1 MPSLKPI
8 RFLGSSLVD
17 LRAFPDSPRQE
28 AGYQLFQVQRG
39 DEPDDW
45 RPMRTVGPG
54 VREIRLHNEGQY
66 RVLYVVNFRGGIYVL
81 HAFQKKTQKTRKMD
95 IEIARRR
102 LHKNQEK

>member
-1 MPSLKPI
+1 M
-8 RFLGSSLVD
+8 D

-54 VREIRLHNEGQY
+54 VREIRLHYEGQY
-66 RVLYVVNFRGGIYVL
+66 RVLYVANFRGGIYVL